1 MSTTDTDAKAPTGSP
16 ATGRGARRGAA
27 LTATLIALP
36 LAVAVWVGSVWW
48 SGGFADAPTATAS
61 TPTASTPPAAS
72 GPVAVS
78 LPGTVD
84 QRTETVCRALLAK
97 LPKLLSTS
105 AGRPVT
111 PATAVE
117 RAAAWGDPAIVLRCG
132 VGAPATAKGAGQ
144 VLNFDG
150 VDWLISDGANHSQVV
165 RAVGREVAVEL
176 DVPSAYAGHAASLLG
191 PLTDPLTSS
200 VPLVK

>member
-1 MSTTDTDAKAPTGSP
+1 MSLIDSDAKAPAGSP
-16 ATGRGARRGAA
+16 ATGRGGRRGAA

-48 SGGFADAPTATAS
+48 SGGFAGTAT
-61 TPTASTPPAAS
+61 PTSSPAPRAS

-78 LPGTVD
+78 LPGTVNE
-84 QRTETVCRALLAK
+84 RTETVCRALLAK
-97 LPKLLSTS
+97 LPKLLGTS

-111 PATAVE
+111 PAAAVE

-132 VGAPATAKGAGQ
+132 VGAPATAKGTGQ

-150 VDWLISDGANHSQVV
+150 VDWLISDDADHAQIV
-165 RAVGREVAVEL
+165 RAVGREVSVEL
-176 DVPSAYAGHAASLLG
+176 DVPGAYAGHAASLLG
-191 PLTDPLTSS
+191 PLTEPLTST